1 MNKEQIT
8 GKFDQI
14 KASIKQK
21 WAKLTDDDI
30 MLFNGRKDEF
40 FGKLKEKHG
49 VAKEEAE
56 KSLKAFEDAA

>member
-8 GKFDQI
+8 GKFEQI
-14 KASIKQK
+14 KAAIKQK
-21 WAKLTDDDI
+21 WTKLTDDDI

-49 VAKEEAE
+49 VAKEDAE